1 MIEHRLQK
9 RLKALL
15 VALILFPT
23 ISSHYLMACA
33 EGHSAIGIAPDTL
46 SISFKAFS
54 ISRDS
59 VEFEMQSRLLVSE
72 NHPPSLMYC
81 IISGKSTFA
90 AELNPYDPDW
100 ILTYTDGEEKWAWS
114 IAKRYSTNWTAYQP
128 LNSPFSPIFLF
139 PLESFDLE
147 FYVLSD
153 KPELEIITTVSNPSF
168 IASAVMGQITL
179 SEVPE
184 NIKSHESIGYLFS
197 EEYLEYAG
205 HFICHFTI
213 NLRHPKDFGYFIILL
228 YLMLVL
234 ISIIVGGVIY
244 HSIRSGRFLSRER
257 WFEGYL
263 TILLFLP
270 IFLFTYRTSYAPPWI
285 TLFDIWTVILLLL
298 WSAYFIRG
306 IGLGKSSEKEIPRL

>member
-1 MIEHRLQK
+1 
-9 RLKALL
+9 
-15 VALILFPT
+15 
-23 ISSHYLMACA
+23 
-33 EGHSAIGIAPDTL
+33 
-46 SISFKAFS
+46 
-54 ISRDS
+54 
-59 VEFEMQSRLLVSE
+59 
-72 NHPPSLMYC
+72 
-81 IISGKSTFA
+81 
-90 AELNPYDPDW
+90 
-100 ILTYTDGEEKWAWS
+100 
-114 IAKRYSTNWTAYQP
+114 
-128 LNSPFSPIFLF
+128 
-139 PLESFDLE
+139 
-147 FYVLSD
+147 
-153 KPELEIITTVSNPSF
+153 
-168 IASAVMGQITL
+168 MG
-179 SEVPE
+179 EVPE